1 MSINNDA
8 EDWRDRDGAA
18 DLALSFCMKRS
29 AMDIRKLFVKRENEK
44 AKPAQVIVNMV
55 LALAAIFLFFM
66 LSLKRLDMKLDFSL
80 LWKFRIR
87 YLQGYKTTVMLSI
100 VSLILSLVIGFIS
113 AIGSRSNI
121 LPISYISRIYVQ
133 FIRGTPMIMQV
144 YLFFYIVGTAW
155 GISNRFLAGV
165 LILSIFEGAYISEIF
180 RGGIESIDGTQL
192 EAAKAIGLEP
202 GQTMRLVILPQI
214 IKRTLP
220 SLAGQFA
227 SIIKDSSLLSLISV
241 IELTQT
247 SREVSATNFAVFEVY
262 MFLGL
267 LYLTLTFPISMFTK
281 YMEKRFSYEN
291 RT

>member
-1 MSINNDA
+1 MG
-8 EDWRDRDGAA
+8 R
-18 DLALSFCMKRS
+18 SFRFGSVLCIKRS
-29 AMDIRKLFVKRENEK
+29 AMKLYRLFVKRENEK
-44 AKPAQVIVNMV
+44 VKPIQVIINIL

-80 LWKFRIR
+80 LWTFRIR
-87 YLQGYKTTVMLSI
+87 YIQGYRLTVLLRV
-100 VSLILSLVIGFIS
+100 VSLVLSLVIGFAS
-113 AIGSRSNI
+113 ALGSRSNI
-121 LPISYISRIYVQ
+121 LPVSYISKIYVQ

-155 GISNRFLAGV
+155 GVSNRFLAGV

-180 RGGIESIDGTQL
+180 RGGIESIDATQL

-214 IKRTLP
+214 VKRTLP

-227 SIIKDSSLLSLISV
+227 SIIKDSSLLSLVSV

-247 SREVSATNFAVFEVY
+247 SREISATNYAMFEVY

-267 LYLTLTFPISMFTK
+267 LYLTLTFPISMITK
-281 YMEKRFSYEN
+281 SLEKRFSYEN
-291 RT
+291 RA